1 MHFLN
6 RILSSR
12 LGFDP
17 LAWRRDV
24 RRLRELVQQ
33 FDTGAA
39 PQPDAPHFGVVLVPW
54 MGTAVP
60 WFSLVT
66 GLFLAAKGNRVT
78 FIVDDM
84 PFAGDRVGSLIQLR
98 CIRAVLEVLPAR
110 FRVITLSDSKSA
122 AVLGEAALRSID
134 RLAALNAVWALR
146 GEMASGGRQRITAR
160 AARQLKASYSAIGNV
175 VQAGQ
180 FDMLFVP
187 GGVWG
192 STGLWT
198 EHARAA
204 GVRVGSY
211 DSGGYGNLL
220 LAVNGIA
227 CQLQDIPR
235 AFNLLKDDAAANQ
248 REQFILDSAHAEMAR
263 RRAGVDKFS
272 SQMQGA
278 DSLDTRYA
286 GGVLIALNSSWDSAA
301 LGLHGVFASSSEW
314 IVETVRHLLEHTTA
328 PVIVRQHPVERLAIA
343 STTDDYGALL
353 ATHFGSH
360 PRLHFIAAGQA
371 VNSYDLIE
379 QVAAVV
385 VYTSTIG
392 IEAAAH
398 GKPVITASRSYYSA
412 LGFVFKAD
420 GVAQYNSYLSDAV
433 AGRLAVTAA
442 MRADALACYY
452 LTQCCNWIFTPF
464 TVNEFHEWA
473 LGDLRQLAREASVG
487 RIVEGLEKNI
497 PAAFLNHMA
506 RVAEQDRQGV

>member
-1 MHFLN
+1 MHSLI
-6 RILSSR
+6 RLLCSR
-12 LGFDP
+12 LGVDP
-17 LAWRRDV
+17 MAWRRDT
-24 RRLRELVQQ
+24 RRMRELVQA

-39 PQPDAPHFGVVLVPW
+39 AKPDALHFAIVLTPW

-66 GLFLAAKGNRVT
+66 GLFLAANGNQVT

-84 PFAGDRVGSLIQLR
+84 PFAGDRLGSWFQLR
-98 CIRAVLEVLPAR
+98 CVRSVLDVLGPRFAVIA
-110 FRVITLSDSKSA
+110 LSDYASTAPLSDA
-122 AVLGEAALRSID
+122 ARSSID

-146 GEMASGGRQRITAR
+146 GEMAVAGRERITAR
-160 AARQLKASYSAIGNV
+160 AARQLRASYHPIGNV
-175 VQAGQ
+175 IQGGKYDV
-180 FDMLFVP
+180 MFVP

-204 GVRVGSY
+204 GVRVASY

-235 AFNLLKDDAAANQ
+235 AFAMLKSDAEAHQ
-248 REQFILDSAHAEMAR
+248 RQQFIVESALAEIGR

-272 SQMQGA
+272 SQIQGT
-278 DSLDTRYA
+278 SNTDTRYA

-301 LGLHGVFASSSEW
+301 LGLHEVFASSSEW
-314 IVETVRHLLEHTTA
+314 IVETVRYLLENTSA
-328 PVIVRQHPVERLAIA
+328 PVIVRQHPVERLEIA
-343 STTDDYGALL
+343 RTSDDYRGLL
-353 ATHFGSH
+353 ATNFGAH
-360 PRLHFIAAGQA
+360 PRLHFIAADEA
-371 VNSYDLIE
+371 VNSYDLLE
-379 QVAAVV
+379 QVAAVA

-398 GKPVITASRSYYSA
+398 GKPVITASRSYYSE
-412 LGFVFKAD
+412 LGFVCKATS
-420 GVAQYNSYLSDAV
+420 VAQYRQYLADAV
-433 AGRLAVTAA
+433 AGRLPVTAA
-442 MRADALACYY
+442 MRDDALACYY

-464 TVNEFHEWA
+464 TVPEFHEWMA
-473 LGDLRQLAREASVG
+473 QDLAQIHQEDSVK
-487 RIVEGLEKNI
+487 RIVQGLEQNI

-506 RVAEQDRQGV
+506 RVGQQGR